1 MSKLLGLN
9 TQTNS
14 PLLSKSLLILESNL
28 QLSRPEG
35 VAGGPPP
42 VVSRYMKLSGSDF
55 SAGASQLKRSELV
68 QGVPITF
75 GICCLNKQDHSCWT
89 IANNI

>member
-1 MSKLLGLN
+1 MMSKLLGLN

-28 QLSRPEG
+28 QLRRPEG

-42 VVSRYMKLSGSDF
+42 VVS
-55 SAGASQLKRSELV
+55 V
-68 QGVPITF
+68 I
-75 GICCLNKQDHSCWT
+75 
-89 IANNI
+89 